1 MLSPR
6 HNEKYEQ
13 VANRDSN
20 SFLMLLAIPKILNA
34 TVLPLI
40 VSGMLTISFV
50 VNESPNTLTVSR
62 RQSFTNSPSVNAL
75 EHFAII
81 LEIWYD
87 AVRPLSKMVPSST
100 FTMKSL
106 SQLCW

>member
-1 MLSPR
+1 M
-6 HNEKYEQ
+6 
-13 VANRDSN
+13 
-20 SFLMLLAIPKILNA
+20 LAIPKILNA

-40 VSGMLTISFV
+40 ISGMLAISFV

-62 RQSFTNSPSVNAL
+62 RQFFTNSPSVNVL

-81 LEIWYD
+81 LEIWYN
-87 AVRPLSKMVPSST
+87 AVRSLSKLVPSST

-106 SQLCW
+106 SQFC